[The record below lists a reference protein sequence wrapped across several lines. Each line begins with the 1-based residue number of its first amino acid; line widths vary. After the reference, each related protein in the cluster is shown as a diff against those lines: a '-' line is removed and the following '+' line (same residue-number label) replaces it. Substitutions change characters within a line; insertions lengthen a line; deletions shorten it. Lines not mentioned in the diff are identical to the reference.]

1 MARSYESA
9 FLKFA
14 AGKRLCLGTANLE
27 FRAQG
32 YKTQAE
38 AVEKA
43 LTEAKRADL
52 DTAEKYR
59 PYYTAK
65 RDLDTTRRIREA
77 VKMKLMAEKLA
88 KDI

>member
-32 YKTQAE
+32 YKTQVE
-38 AVEKA
+38 MLEKA
-43 LTEAKRADL
+43 LNEARQADHG
-52 DTAEKYR
+52 TSEKYR
-59 PYYTAK
+59 PYYIAK
-65 RDLDTTRRIREA
+65 RDLETSRAIREA

>member
-1 MARSYESA
+1 MSPPFLNSLLESA
-9 FLKFA
+9 FAWALQ
-14 AGKRLCLGTANLE
+14 TSLE

-38 AVEKA
+38 MLEKA
-43 LTEAKRADL
+43 LIEAKRTDI
-52 DTAEKYR
+52 DNVKKYR

-65 RDLDTTRRIREA
+65 RDLETSRAIREA